1 MKKLTHKDLLDAG
14 VHFGHM
20 SRKWNPKM
28 SPYIFM
34 ETKGI
39 HIIDLNKTLQHLEQ
53 TARQMRALAVAGK
66 KIMFVATKKQAREVV
81 KLCAQKINM
90 PHVTERWYGG
100 MLTNF
105 STIRKSIKK
114 MDTYQKMQQDGSFE
128 SLTKKERLMM
138 TRENEKLERILGG
151 ISNLNRLPAAIF
163 VVDVIKEHIAVSEAS
178 KLNIP
183 TFAIVD
189 TNGNPELVDSVIPAN
204 DDAAKAIAIVVEY
217 LTDAILE
224 GLEERNKNKQV
235 EEAKK
240 EEEKAQKEK
249 AQKEE
254 AQAKVVDVEE
264 AKVKEDAAAKDT
276 SVKKATTKKTT
287 AVKKVIGKKAITTK
301 KTTTVKKTTA
311 LKKKIPV
318 TKVVVEK

>member
-1 MKKLTHKDLLDAG
+1 
-14 VHFGHM
+14 
-20 SRKWNPKM
+20 
-28 SPYIFM
+28 
-34 ETKGI
+34 
-39 HIIDLNKTLQHLEQ
+39 
-53 TARQMRALAVAGK
+53 
-66 KIMFVATKKQAREVV
+66 
-81 KLCAQKINM
+81 
-90 PHVTERWYGG
+90 
-100 MLTNF
+100 
-105 STIRKSIKK
+105 
-114 MDTYQKMQQDGSFE
+114 
-128 SLTKKERLMM
+128 MM

-224 GLEERNKNKQV
+224 GLEERSKNKQV

-240 EEEKAQKEK
+240 EEEKAQKEEAQKEK

-264 AKVKEDAAAKDT
+264 AIAKEDAVAKDT
-276 SVKKATTKKTT
+276 PVKKATTKKRT

>member
-105 STIRKSIKK
+105 TTIRKSIKK

-224 GLEERNKNKQV
+224 GLEERSKNKQV

-240 EEEKAQKEK
+240 EEEKAQKEE

-254 AQAKVVDVEE
+254 AQAKVDDAEE
-264 AKVKEDAAAKDT
+264 TIANEDAAAKDT
-276 SVKKATTKKTT
+276 PVKKDTTKKTT
-287 AVKKVIGKKAITTK
+287 EVKKVIGKKAITTK

-311 LKKKIPV
+311 VKKKTPV
-318 TKVVVEK
+318 TKVVAEK

>member
-224 GLEERNKNKQV
+224 GLEERSKNKQV

-240 EEEKAQKEK
+240 EEEKAQKE
-249 AQKEE
+249 E

-264 AKVKEDAAAKDT
+264 AIAKEDAAAKDT
-276 SVKKATTKKTT
+276 PVKKATTKKTT

-301 KTTTVKKTTA
+301 KTTTVKKKT
-311 LKKKIPV
+311 PV
-318 TKVVVEK
+318 TKVVAEK